1 MFHEAELSRYYQG
14 FYWRARE
21 QNESFFDKDLTLP
34 IEQNLKLAQDRL
46 DWVSCHGV
54 DFSTAVDF
62 GAGDCAGVYL
72 MAKKCGLHNVF
83 VVDSS
88 SQTNTI
94 ANSMGLMCSSSLE
107 NLQHVDF
114 VYASHS
120 IEHVADLIHTFIG

>member
-1 MFHEAELSRYYQG
+1 
-14 FYWRARE
+14 
-21 QNESFFDKDLTLP
+21 
-34 IEQNLKLAQDRL
+34 
-46 DWVSCHGV
+46 
-54 DFSTAVDF
+54 
-62 GAGDCAGVYL
+62 

-114 VYASHS
+114 LYASHS
-120 IEHVADLIHTFIG
+120 IVADLIHTFIQLDNSVHYGGYVFLETPNVADKEILSSLVMPPTLFCYRKLPLRN